1 MNEREI
7 TQLLLEINTI
17 HQQSFHFAQILPGGY
32 QDRAIILIDDSN
44 QRFILKRWHREQAI
58 PLLSTLAKR
67 GYPCHPPRF
76 AGKTRAGTSYWIQE
90 YIEGQPMERL
100 DDRFLEQVLSINEL
114 QAQSA
119 QGIPISIQSSW
130 SMYAYNVVFHN
141 ASDWFHSL
149 QRYSEA
155 TRDFA
160 EAVVEDCQS
169 CREMSLVHTDAVHGD
184 FTPDNIIV
192 NHNRITG
199 VIDTAAMGQGTRAI
213 DIATLLH
220 YAYLYEYS
228 DTVKNRLLAYMTRY
242 FDRQTITLA
251 LAYRIFAMI
260 AWAINH
266 DPQETIDDYLR
277 KSKLLLQTIP

>member
-17 HQQSFHFAQILPGGY
+17 HQQSFHFADILPGGY

-44 QRFILKRWHREQAI
+44 QRFILKRWYREQAI
-58 PLLSTLAKR
+58 PLLTTLAKR
-67 GYPCHPPRF
+67 GYPCHSPRF
-76 AGKTRAGTSYWIQE
+76 AGKTRAEKPYWIQE

-100 DDRFLEQVLSINEL
+100 DDTFLEQVLSINEL
-114 QAQSA
+114 QAQCA
-119 QGIPISIQSSW
+119 QDTLISIQSSW

-141 ASDWFHSL
+141 ASDWFRSL
-149 QRYSEA
+149 QRYNQA

-160 EAVVEDCQS
+160 EAVVENCRH

-184 FTPDNIIV
+184 FTPDNILV

-199 VIDTAAMGQGTRAI
+199 VIDITAMGQGTRAI

-220 YAYLYEYS
+220 YAYLYDYT
-228 DTVKNRLLAYMTRY
+228 DTIKNRLLGYIMGH
-242 FDRQTITLA
+242 FDRQIMMLT

-266 DPQETIDDYLR
+266 DPQETVDDYVR
-277 KSKLLLQTIP
+277 KSKLLLQTIT